1 MATPTSL
8 IGGLFMPTN
17 DFSVEVYK
25 SIIERSGQMVR
36 YCFLMNGGAVVALL
50 AFLGQVWGQRVDID
64 ASRINTV
71 VLWFV
76 FGLVAGVVASIAD
89 YIALS
94 RLYQEQE
101 HGARRGVNEWFA
113 WVSLLLVAI
122 SLVLFGV
129 GAVLSAEILAEGATW
144 DASGWQP

>member
-1 MATPTSL
+1 MAS
-8 IGGLFMPTN
+8 N

-50 AFLGQVWGQRVDID
+50 AFLGQVWGQRVDVE

-113 WVSLLLVAI
+113 WVSLLLVAL

-129 GAVLSAEILAEGATW
+129 GAVLSAEILVEGATW

>member
-1 MATPTSL
+1 MAEPLRRMTEHEGNWRERGSEQAIQVLVVSVSEPAKVAPTL
-8 IGGLFMPTN
+8 EVLFA
-17 DFSVEVYK
+17 V
-25 SIIERSGQMVR
+25 IIERSGQMVR

-50 AFLGQVWGQRVDID
+50 AFLGQVCGQRVDVE

-101 HGARRGVNEWFA
+101 HGARRGVK
-113 WVSLLLVAI
+113 
-122 SLVLFGV
+122 
-129 GAVLSAEILAEGATW
+129 
-144 DASGWQP
+144 

>member
-1 MATPTSL
+1 
-8 IGGLFMPTN
+8 MPTN